1 MCLDTVSASC
11 LVLVLCARVP
21 RVSTHKAIEQCAQRL
36 KCLSMAVSI
45 IVVASRPV
53 GWGRCINSNSA
64 VAEVQIQSGNVSFQ
78 LIDVTPVTGLGFE
91 CCCICCCVCERECEC
106 VCVCVCAFPIAFR
119 SATHHPYFVDRV
131 KLKVKPG

>member
-1 MCLDTVSASC
+1 MSASC

-21 RVSTHKAIEQCAQRL
+21 RVATHKVIEQYAQRL

-64 VAEVQIQSGNVSFQ
+64 VAEVQFLSGNVSFQ
-78 LIDVTPVTGLGFE
+78 PKDVTPVIGLGFE
-91 CCCICCCVCERECEC
+91 CCCICLC
-106 VCVCVCAFPIAFR
+106 
-119 SATHHPYFVDRV
+119 
-131 KLKVKPG
+131 L